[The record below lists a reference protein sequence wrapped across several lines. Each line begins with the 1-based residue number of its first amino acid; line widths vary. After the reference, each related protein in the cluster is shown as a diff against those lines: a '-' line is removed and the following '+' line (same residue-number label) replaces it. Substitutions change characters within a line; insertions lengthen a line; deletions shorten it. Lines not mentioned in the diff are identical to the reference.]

1 MNLTCDQ
8 LDTLLPEF
16 MGESLTLEQ
25 QGAAAEHLAPC
36 DECRV
41 VVEDLRGVGAL
52 YREHG
57 RLELPDD
64 ARERIVG
71 SFGLD

>member
-16 MGESLTLEQ
+16 MDGSLTLEQ
-25 QGAAAEHLAPC
+25 QDAAAEHLASC

-71 SFGLD
+71 SLGLD